1 MKHITFPQYHGHSAD
16 MIGTFF
22 GSLEK
27 NLYMLYP
34 DLYNELYI
42 PIQHQL
48 VIIRVEIYEAA
59 DILAYETY

>member
-1 MKHITFPQYHGHSAD
+1 MKHITFPQYHGH
-16 MIGTFF
+16 
-22 GSLEK
+22 SLEK